1 MFIVEVIKLT
11 NIKMKTVYI
20 LLLNMLLIFPVLAQN
35 TDDNNIKSDSTTNI
49 YNNSTSND
57 LPRPYAKKSLMND
70 DKMHFSFQ
78 TGVNAMSF
86 GKSSM
91 VSTFVAPQLT
101 YQVNPKLNIT
111 VGTIALNSNFNNM
124 MYYNYNEGTSTA
136 VPNSTQMFLYLKGD
150 YQLTD
155 RIRLR
160 GTTFREV
167 SNSSNPT
174 SNPFSFNQVGID
186 FKISDHVSMSADF
199 IQSKGQ
205 YPMGLY
211 GVNNPVFRS
220 ASPFGGSFSN
230 YGW

>member
-1 MFIVEVIKLT
+1 MFFVEVIKLT

-20 LLLNMLLIFPVLAQN
+20 LLLNILLVYPVLAQN
-35 TDDNNIKSDSTTNI
+35 TDDNNPKQDSSSSI
-49 YNNSTSND
+49 YDNNNS
-57 LPRPYAKKSLMND
+57 LPRPFVKKSLIND
-70 DKMHFSFQ
+70 DNMHFSLQ

-91 VSTFVAPQLT
+91 VSTFVAPELS
-101 YQVNPKLNIT
+101 YRINPKLNIT

-136 VPNSTQMFLYLKGD
+136 IPNANQMFIYLKGD

-174 SNPFSFNQVGID
+174 SNPFSFNQLGVD

-199 IQSKGQ
+199 IHSNGQ
-205 YPMGLY
+205 PPMGLY
-211 GVNNPVFRS
+211 GINNPVFRS

-230 YGW
+230 NGW